1 MDIRSCSESQTH
13 GGSISPENWSGT
25 RDVDNSEIFQRSNS
39 FRLLKNPIAK

>member
-25 RDVDNSEIFQRSNS
+25 RDVDIQKFSNDQIHLD
-39 FRLLKNPIAK
+39 FWKIQ